1 MGDGPAISYNFFGVR
16 IQHLSVLY
24 TTVLGR
30 NVLYFV
36 AESPQNST
44 KSFLDAV
51 HDTPL
56 SLGVIVRLELLL
68 LRSSLIF

>member
-1 MGDGPAISYNFFGVR
+1 MDDEPAISYNFFGVR

-44 KSFLDAV
+44 KSFLGAV

-56 SLGVIVRLELLL
+56 SLRVIVRLELLL
-68 LRSSLIF
+68 LRFYFTF